1 MNWIRNLFGG
11 KTDKSVDQLEAIQ
24 AKFSHFISLLNQNN
38 QVLKIISDMEEK
50 AQGEFLFDINYI
62 SSSLAEVRSGVRSL
76 IEEMIAL
83 GGHEYEPLRERYGK
97 IDDQIRKTLPCSS
110 PVEADD
116 LCIPFDKLR
125 SSRMCSVGSKSAQ
138 LGEIMTQIG
147 LPVPDGFA
155 VSGWAYKQF
164 LDTNDLQSRIEQ
176 LIESVDITSYA
187 GLAEISSKIQQIVSA
202 ATVPPELVEA
212 IEKAGA
218 DLARRTNSNR
228 FSLRSSAIGED
239 TQFSFAGQYAT
250 HLGVREDDLVERYLE
265 ILASKFTPQAIYY
278 YLSHSLEESDL
289 AMSVGCVVMVDARS
303 SGVLYTRDPVR
314 PREDSI
320 LINAIFGLGKY
331 VVDGTLSPDVFRVS
345 RDDGTAIE
353 SHVVKKP
360 FRLVLDS
367 ESSTRREDVPATEQE
382 QPSLNANELKT
393 LTEYALKI
401 EQHYGCPQ
409 DIEWAIDQSGKLFI
423 LQTRPLRLIEP
434 AAVAEEPD
442 LSEMKLLADGG
453 ITVCPGAGGGQVCHV
468 NSTDDLPAVPEGAV
482 VVAPQSFAGLITV
495 MQKVHAIVTA
505 TGGTAN
511 HMATIAREYRIPTIG
526 GFDSVAD
533 LPQGKQ
539 VTVDA
544 TNGVVYEGL
553 HQQLID
559 ARQPEYELFDDMAI
573 LDLLRRVL
581 EMVSPLNLIHPTD
594 PNFVPEQ
601 CRTLHDIT
609 RFCHQKAM
617 DEMFHGGLN
626 LDDKDKI
633 GVKLRSDIPL
643 NVNII
648 YVDRELETYAQ
659 KKHVEENDL
668 GSDPMIHFWKG
679 VKHEGWPTAGPQVDV
694 KGFLSVLGTS
704 VTQGNREDFSETS
717 FAILSKE
724 YMIISLRMGYHFT
737 TVEAMCTEDVGKN
750 YARMQYKEGGASL
763 DRRER
768 RIKLI
773 RDILARFGFEH
784 HSSGDFLDTRIVH
797 QKAEIIRDRLFQ
809 LGRLIMLT
817 KQLDMALS
825 NDSVAEWYTQDI
837 MKKLGLKSSEE
848 TKQ

>member
-1 MNWIRNLFGG
+1 MTWIRNLFGG
-11 KTDKSVDQLEAIQ
+11 KTDKPDDQLEAIQ

-38 QVLKIISDMEEK
+38 RVLKIMSDMEEK
-50 AQGEFLFDINYI
+50 GQGEFLFDINYI
-62 SSSLAEVRSGVRSL
+62 STSLAEIRSGVWDL

-83 GGHEYEPLRERYGK
+83 GGDEYEPLRETYRE
-97 IDDQIRKTLPCSS
+97 IDDRVRKTLPCSS
-110 PVEADD
+110 PVETDD
-116 LCIPFDKLR
+116 LCIPFDNLR
-125 SSRMCSVGSKSAQ
+125 STRMCSVGSKSAQ
-138 LGEIMTQIG
+138 LGEIKTQVG

-155 VSGWAYKQF
+155 ISGWAYKLF
-164 LDTNDLQSRIEQ
+164 LDTNDLQSRIGQ
-176 LIESVDITSYA
+176 LIDSVDITSYA
-187 GLAEISSKIQQIVSA
+187 GLAEISDKIQQMVRI

-212 IEKAGA
+212 IKEAGA
-218 DLARRTNSNR
+218 DLSRRTNGSR

-250 HLGVREDDLVERYLE
+250 YLGVRLDDLVERYLE

-278 YLSHSLEESDL
+278 YLSHLLEESDL

-314 PREDSI
+314 PKDESI

-345 RDDGTAIE
+345 REDGTVIE
-353 SHVVKKP
+353 SRIVKKP

-367 ESSTRREDVPATEQE
+367 ESSTQRQDVPEAEQS
-382 QPSLNANELKT
+382 QPSLNADELKT

-401 EQHYGCPQ
+401 EKHYGSPQ

-434 AAVAEEPD
+434 AKTVEEPD
-442 LSEMKLLADGG
+442 LSEIKLLADGG

-468 NSTDDLPAVPEGAV
+468 NSPDDLPAVPDGAV

-495 MQKVHAIVTA
+495 MRKVHAIVTA

-526 GFDSVAD
+526 GFDSAAD

-544 TNGVVYEGL
+544 TNGIVYEGL

-559 ARQPEYELFDDMAI
+559 ARQPEYDLFDDMAI

-581 EMVSPLNLIHPTD
+581 EVVSPLNLIHPTD
-594 PNFVPEQ
+594 ANFVPEQ

-617 DEMFHGGLN
+617 DEMFHGGLSIDN
-626 LDDKDKI
+626 KDEI
-633 GVKLRSDIPL
+633 GVQLESDIPL
-643 NVNII
+643 KVNII
-648 YVDRELETYAQ
+648 YVDRKLETNAH
-659 KKHVEENDL
+659 KKQVSENDL

-679 VKHEGWPTAGPQVDV
+679 VKHEGWPTSAPQIDV

-704 VTQGNREDFSETS
+704 VTQGEREDFSETS

-737 TVEAMCTEDVGKN
+737 TVEAMCTEDVDKN
-750 YARMQYKEGGASL
+750 YARMQYKEGGASM

-773 RDILARFGFEH
+773 RDILTKLGFEH
-784 HSSGDFLDTRIVH
+784 QSSGDFLDTRIVH
-797 QKAEIIRDRLFQ
+797 QKTEIIRERLFQ

-817 KQLDMALS
+817 KQLDMALP
-825 NDSVAEWYTQDI
+825 NDAVAKWYTQDI
-837 MKKLGLKSSEE
+837 MKKLGLEPSEE
-848 TKQ
+848 AKL